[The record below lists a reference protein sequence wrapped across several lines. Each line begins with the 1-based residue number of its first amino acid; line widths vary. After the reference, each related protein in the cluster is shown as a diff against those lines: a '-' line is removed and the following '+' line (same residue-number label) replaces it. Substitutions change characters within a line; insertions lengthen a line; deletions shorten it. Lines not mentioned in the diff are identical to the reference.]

1 MIANGAE
8 ILGETGRD
16 LRHRRGRSTDR
27 TIGPIGRNRQRG
39 GNAPAGVDVAEREN
53 ELAGQRKNRQPGNST
68 AVRSKPPHGSRP
80 GDRRRKPTIL
90 VRFVKGGGRDA
101 ATASVSSAAASPTGT
116 RRDRVQRALITAEFM
131 ATAAMCDTGCNTGAM
146 CDCVRAGLDYTPLW
160 YRSRPNTAIPL
171 MCQAASFHIER
182 RTSAWSA

>member
-1 MIANGAE
+1 M
-8 ILGETGRD
+8 
-16 LRHRRGRSTDR
+16 LRLPPFRAQPLRR
-27 TIGPIGRNRQRG
+27 
-39 GNAPAGVDVAEREN
+39 PA
-53 ELAGQRKNRQPGNST
+53 L
-68 AVRSKPPHGSRP
+68 
-80 GDRRRKPTIL
+80 
-90 VRFVKGGGRDA
+90 A
-101 ATASVSSAAASPTGT
+101 ATACK
-116 RRDRVQRALITAEFM
+116 M